1 MRSTDTRYGWVLA
14 VEGVAARL
22 VDKATGG
29 SFSVR
34 MSAPGGVLPMPGDQ
48 WACCR
53 ENGLW
58 AFSECISMRQAPP
71 QETFRATLG
80 VLIER
85 GLIDPS
91 FVDGS
96 NEAPHLAFIGE
107 IRHMTTQP
115 SDDWVP
121 LDGTALD
128 RVAYRELAAV
138 VDPSGV
144 TPTFTP
150 TPVFT
155 DSGWVN
161 ISGYTN
167 GWSALGGSTPRYRRI
182 GDLVVCEGRISAGTT
197 GTDAFALT
205 SGYRPDQAVAKYVS
219 TNSSTTV
226 HSQASVAVGGG
237 VRIDIGGGT
246 TWVDL
251 SSVQFAAAATPHP
264 VAAVRAFICAR

>member
-14 VEGVAARL
+14 VEGTAARL
-22 VDKATGG
+22 VDRATGG
-29 SFSVR
+29 SFSVG
-34 MSAPGGVLPMPGDQ
+34 MSAPGGVLPVPGDM

-80 VLIER
+80 VLVER

-91 FVDGS
+91 FVDGA
-96 NEAPHLAFIGE
+96 NEAPHLAFVGE
-107 IRHMTTQP
+107 MRMLYAQP
-115 SDDWVP
+115 SDDWAP

-138 VDPSGV
+138 VDPAGV
-144 TPTFTP
+144 TSTFTP
-150 TPVFT
+150 TAVFG

-161 ISGYTN
+161 ITGYTN
-167 GWSALGGSTPRYRRI
+167 GWSALGGSTPRYRRM
-182 GDLVVCEGRISAGTT
+182 GDLIVCEGRISAGTT
-197 GTDAFALT
+197 GAVAFTLT
-205 SGYRPDQAVAKYVS
+205 SGYRPDQAVAMYVA
-219 TNSSTTV
+219 TNSSATV
-226 HSQASVAVGGG
+226 HSQASVATGGG
-237 VRIDIGGGT
+237 VQIDIGGGT

-251 SSVQFAAAATPHP
+251 SSVRFVAASTPHP
-264 VAAVRAFICAR
+264 SAAVKAFICAR